1 MTLKRLSAILTTMST
16 NDTKTT
22 LYLSPSVRR
31 ALKRRII
38 ETNQTMSQY
47 VDRAIAESLAEDLE
61 DIEAIEKR
69 RNEPTENL
77 EDFIKAIKADGLI

>member
-1 MTLKRLSAILTTMST
+1 LTLKRLSAILTTMST

-47 VDRAIAESLAEDLE
+47 VDRAVAESLAEDLE

>member
-47 VDRAIAESLAEDLE
+47 VDRAVAESLAEDLE

>member
-1 MTLKRLSAILTTMST
+1 MST

-31 ALKRRII
+31 ALKRRVI
-38 ETNQTMSQY
+38 ETNQTMSEY
-47 VDRAIAESLAEDLE
+47 VDRAVAAAIAEDLE

-69 RNEPTENL
+69 RNEQTENL
-77 EDFIKAIKADGLI
+77 DVFLKAIKADGLI